1 MLMICC
7 SFVDDTGSSLFIS
20 GNHAVL
26 ETDMTI
32 TEKSAPVAVKPTTPA
47 STKDTGKVHVG
58 GAAIRFA
65 SVKDIGKVHVGGAA
79 IRF

>member
-1 MLMICC
+1 M
-7 SFVDDTGSSLFIS
+7 TK
-20 GNHAVL
+20 
-26 ETDMTI
+26 TDKT
-32 TEKSAPVAVKPTTPA
+32 APVAIKPTATPA

-65 SVKDIGKVHVGGAA
+65 STTDAGKVHVGGAA